1 VRNLKPKTDF
11 SENNDS
17 KIKVIKSL
25 GEETLRCAEFNL
37 PS

>member
-1 VRNLKPKTDF
+1 VKFKTKNINF

-25 GEETLRCAEFNL
+25 DEETLRCAEFNL